1 MVCEKARGRQIWK
14 IMRKPVLL
22 TPQIPWGEE
31 SGDKLGDA
39 DLTQRMVKCLIKSL
53 DFTL

>member
-1 MVCEKARGRQIWK
+1 MCEKARGGQIWT

-22 TPQIPWGEE
+22 KPQIPWGEE
-31 SGDKLGDA
+31 SGDKLGDV
-39 DLTQRMVKCLIKSL
+39 DLTQRMVKGLIKSL